1 MTTLIKRSTRI
12 PTRTKD
18 KSTGQSNITTIKSDR
33 LSQAEIKRMVDDA
46 ERFKEQDEA
55 QRARVAAR
63 NSLES

>member
-18 KSTGQSNITTIKSDR
+18 KSTGRSNITTIKSDR